1 MVSRV
6 LFRYELLMLLGGVIF
21 ILGLSDALGWF
32 SVSGSVLWA
41 IFGAGMFIESSVEVY
56 MLWTGNGV
64 DEDDS

>member
-6 LFRYELLMLLGGVIF
+6 LFRYEWLMVLGMSIFLLGI
-21 ILGLSDALGWF
+21 SDTLGWF
-32 SVSGSVLWA
+32 SVSGSLLWA

-56 MLWTGNGV
+56 MLWKGSED